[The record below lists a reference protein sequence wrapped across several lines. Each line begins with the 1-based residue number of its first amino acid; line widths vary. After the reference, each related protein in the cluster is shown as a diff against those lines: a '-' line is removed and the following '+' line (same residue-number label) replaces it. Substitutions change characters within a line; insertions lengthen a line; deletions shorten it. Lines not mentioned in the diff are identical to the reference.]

1 MPDFFLLGLN
11 SMFRNIFNL
20 KSSSKRLILIMVI
33 ISFISLII
41 AYFYYDSL
49 NKADDPRV
57 RHIDKF
63 YKNYQKYVREND
75 FYNVLAVLDSIEYE
89 YNRIEHYRDS
99 YEIGVIYTNKA
110 AVYVTMAL
118 YDTQDEQE
126 KAGFLIIAEEL
137 LNKSLEYFNKWE
149 SKYKGLN
156 RIEIQEIV
164 AEEFSNIGNNKE
176 KIIKKRTDEI
186 ELAVSEIN
194 RRLSVA
200 YTNIGIVKR
209 HQMKQQEAIE
219 YYKKAIELWDD
230 NYSAKSNLNV
240 LLGGEPIKRS
250 FLQKLFPPK
259 KK

>member
-1 MPDFFLLGLN
+1 MLKE
-11 SMFRNIFNL
+11 IFNIR
-20 KSSSKRLILIMVI
+20 SSSKKLILIMVVFSI
-33 ISFISLII
+33 ICLII
-41 AYFYYDSL
+41 AYFYYHSL
-49 NKADDPRV
+49 NKAGDPRI
-57 RHIDKF
+57 RHIDKL
-63 YKNYQKYVREND
+63 YQNYQKYVREND
-75 FYNVLAVLDSIEYE
+75 FYNVLTVLDSIEYE
-89 YNRIEHYRDS
+89 YSRIEHYRDS
-99 YEIGVIYTNKA
+99 YEMGVIYTNKA
-110 AVYVTMAL
+110 AVYLTMAL
-118 YDTQDEQE
+118 YDTQYEQE
-126 KAGFLIIAEEL
+126 KAGFLFIAEEL

-156 RIEIQEIV
+156 RIEIREII
-164 AEEFSNIGNNKE
+164 ANEFSDIEDNRN

-200 YTNIGIVKR
+200 YTNIGIIKR

-219 YYKKAIELWDD
+219 YYKKAIELWND
-230 NYSAKSNLNV
+230 NYTAKSNLNV

>member
-1 MPDFFLLGLN
+1 MLKE
-11 SMFRNIFNL
+11 IFNL
-20 KSSSKRLILIMVI
+20 RSSTKRLIFIMVI
-33 ISFISLII
+33 ISVISLII
-41 AYFYYDSL
+41 AYFYYDNL
-49 NKADDPRV
+49 NKAGDPRI
-57 RHIDKF
+57 RHIDKL
-63 YKNYQKYVREND
+63 YQDYQKYVREND
-75 FYNVLAVLDSIEYE
+75 FYNVLAVLDSIEFE

-110 AVYVTMAL
+110 AVYLTMAL

-126 KAGFLIIAEEL
+126 KAGFLNIAEEL

-156 RIEIQEIV
+156 RKEIREIV
-164 AEEFSNIGNNKE
+164 ADEFSDIEDNRN

-209 HQMKQQEAIE
+209 HQIKQQEAIE
-219 YYKKAIELWDD
+219 YYKKAIDLWND
-230 NYSAKSNLNV
+230 NYTAKSNLNV